1 MIKYKT
7 LNKLT
12 ISTDCKNDHHFRDIP
27 FNQYH
32 SLLPNLIPEKI
43 TKKNKY
49 IFYCYICQ
57 KNVELSKIDAHN
69 GHDGIKLSLKEF
81 LSKDNYLEYN
91 SYIKHKNFK
100 NILDKI
106 NQVIKDINDWKNQF
120 DKKYSNFMKFLE
132 YLYDLEN
139 NFFNNIFNNDF
150 DAEKN
155 YDYES
160 LINIKEIYKINND
173 INNFKKN
180 YNTIGNFSKLS
191 FFLINKIKDI
201 NEQKEIKNI
210 EHYYKGNKYYFNEEI
225 KYKTEKNNNIF
236 PLIKSLFQNCKHF
249 VGYDNRYFEEED
261 ANKNYIKLNNP
272 SFHQFLLQIKR
283 KFPKINHIT
292 RMRQKFYFSCA
303 VEKKII
309 IIKTD
314 ELYNDMNIINS
325 FGIFN
330 LSNNDLNDI
339 YFSLELS
346 NKYLLAISE
355 KYITIFDSYISEQ
368 KDENDFYKHYFI
380 LKKIEQEEKIDDII
394 QVSPTLFCTY
404 SSKLMQIHF
413 WDIHHMEIVTKIDN
427 ITAPSVNRYYMSLL
441 NKNSLFFITSDSIY
455 ILSIDNMEIKSK
467 INTGLISSFCFLPKN
482 GILCA
487 EIVFD
492 YGPFNPFN
500 KERNEYNIVQ
510 YQING
515 NEIKK
520 ISEKIKVHKDAIRTL
535 IYLGDNIV
543 LSCSIDDELKIWY

>member
-1 MIKYKT
+1 
-7 LNKLT
+7 
-12 ISTDCKNDHHFRDIP
+12 
-27 FNQYH
+27 
-32 SLLPNLIPEKI
+32 
-43 TKKNKY
+43 
-49 IFYCYICQ
+49 
-57 KNVELSKIDAHN
+57 
-69 GHDGIKLSLKEF
+69 
-81 LSKDNYLEYN
+81 
-91 SYIKHKNFK
+91 
-100 NILDKI
+100 
-106 NQVIKDINDWKNQF
+106 
-120 DKKYSNFMKFLE
+120 
-132 YLYDLEN
+132 
-139 NFFNNIFNNDF
+139 
-150 DAEKN
+150 
-155 YDYES
+155 
-160 LINIKEIYKINND
+160 
-173 INNFKKN
+173 
-180 YNTIGNFSKLS
+180 
-191 FFLINKIKDI
+191 
-201 NEQKEIKNI
+201 
-210 EHYYKGNKYYFNEEI
+210 
-225 KYKTEKNNNIF
+225 
-236 PLIKSLFQNCKHF
+236 
-249 VGYDNRYFEEED
+249 
-261 ANKNYIKLNNP
+261 
-272 SFHQFLLQIKR
+272 
-283 KFPKINHIT
+283 
-292 RMRQKFYFSCA
+292 MRQKFYFSCA

-404 SSKLMQIHF
+404 SSKLMQMHF
-413 WDIHHMEIVTKIDN
+413 WDIPHMEIVTKIDN
-427 ITAPSVNRYYMSLL
+427 IAAPSVNRYYMSLL

-500 KERNEYNIVQ
+500 KERNEYNIIQ
-510 YQING
+510 YQIAG